1 MHNYASMKGKK
12 DFIASGAVY
21 TILGFLPT
29 ASRLFL
35 FPLFLH
41 YLTPDDFALIS
52 LNTMVAS
59 ILPTFMTLG
68 LEQAMNK
75 YYFDFVKYPKIEK
88 VFISTLII
96 SIFLTSALLSTVFI
110 AVGPHLFQ
118 LSFKSHRFTF
128 YPYGITALLTAVPS
142 SLNMLYLSYLRCR
155 KDLKNYI
162 ILNLGLFVLSAI
174 GEIVAI
180 VFLKMKVEQIVW
192 IKPLIMWPVLLG
204 ATGLLLSRT
213 GIHFEKRLVRL
224 ALQYSSPLLP
234 HLIFSLVFV
243 YTDRI
248 MIENNLNLTY
258 LAIYNLTMAISGI
271 IDIFEQALR
280 NATFPNI
287 FKLLKENVYT
297 NVAAVS
303 RIHTIN
309 GVILLVIV
317 SGVALMT
324 PVGVYYFLKPVYSPL
339 IYLIP
344 FALIISVT
352 RFFYIVYA
360 EPLFFFKKVQHVS
373 ASTFLQGSFSII
385 FNLLLIPRFGL
396 MGAIMANIISKCI
409 QVTYIYFTSLSI
421 KIFRYQVGFILTS
434 MFTII
439 GILLGLTVVS
449 RFMLDNKL
457 IIHLLDVIPLLFTG
471 FVLFIFIKK
480 NNISLRQ
487 LW

>member
-1 MHNYASMKGKK
+1 MKGKK

-52 LNTMVAS
+52 LNTMVAG

-68 LEQAMNK
+68 LEQSMNK
-75 YYFDFVKYPKIEK
+75 FYFDFVKFPKIEK
-88 VFISTLII
+88 VFLSTLII
-96 SIFLTSALLSTVFI
+96 SIITISAVLSAIFI
-110 AVGPHLFQ
+110 LVGPELFAI
-118 LSFKSHRFTF
+118 SFKSHRFTF
-128 YPYGITALLTAVPS
+128 FPYGFTALLTAIPGS
-142 SLNMLYLSYLRCR
+142 MNMLFYNYLRCR
-155 KDLKNYI
+155 KDLRHYV
-162 ILNLGLFVLSAI
+162 ILNLGVFLLTSI

-180 VFLKMKVEQIVW
+180 VFLKMHVDHLVW
-192 IKPLIMWPVLLG
+192 VKPLLMWPFMLASTAVLLWK
-204 ATGLLLSRT
+204 T
-213 GIHFEKRLVRL
+213 GIHFEKRLLRM

-258 LAIYNLTMAISGI
+258 LAIYNLTMAVSGI

-297 NVAAVS
+297 NVDAIS

-309 GVILLVIV
+309 GLILMAIV
-317 SGVALMT
+317 SGVALMV
-324 PVGVYYFLKPVYSPL
+324 PIGDYYFLKPIYRPL

-360 EPLFFFKKVQHVS
+360 EPLFFFKKVKHVS
-373 ASTFLQGSFSII
+373 TSTFLQGCFSIL
-385 FNLLLIPRFGL
+385 FNFLLIPRFGL
-396 MGAIMANIISKCI
+396 MGAIMANILSKCI
-409 QVTYIYFTSLSI
+409 QVAYIYYTSLSI
-421 KIFRYQVGFILTS
+421 KIFRYKVGFILTS

-439 GILLGLTVVS
+439 TILIGLTFSS
-449 RFMLDNKL
+449 RYMIDSRI
-457 IIHLLDVIPLLFTG
+457 IIHLLATTPFIFTS
-471 FVLFIFIKK
+471 FVFFYFIKK
-480 NNISLRQ
+480 NKISLRQ